1 MYSYILLLHVL
12 GATVWT
18 GGHLVLALTVLP
30 RSLAARD
37 PRILLAFES
46 GFERV
51 GMTALA
57 LQVATGLWM
66 GHTLVPDVSS
76 WLCFCDRLHVLV
88 GLKLVLLTATAIAAL
103 DARLRIIPALS
114 ARTLPALA
122 RRVVFVTVASV
133 LFVVVGVSFRGGVL
147 P

>member
-1 MYSYILLLHVL
+1 
-12 GATVWT
+12 
-18 GGHLVLALTVLP
+18 
-30 RSLAARD
+30 
-37 PRILLAFES
+37 
-46 GFERV
+46 
-51 GMTALA
+51 
-57 LQVATGLWM
+57 
-66 GHTLVPDVSS
+66 
-76 WLCFCDRLHVLV
+76 VLV

-114 ARTLPALA
+114 ARMLPALA